1 MKLLKTL
8 MTLIFTLAFIGAL
21 AGLGGW
27 IWLRGEFERKGPL
40 GAESIVKIERG
51 EPLSRIAA
59 RLEDQGIVS
68 DARLVRIKAQLDGV
82 EANLRAGE
90 YTIPPAASITEVLR
104 ILTEGRALLYRLTIP
119 EGRTSAQILRLV
131 EADPVLEGDLPELPG
146 EGTLLPDTYVFP
158 RGTTRSDIIARMQEA
173 QEAALS
179 ELWEARQENLP
190 LESPYDAVI
199 LASIVEKEAGSVE
212 ELPEVAALFTN
223 RLRRGIRLQ
232 SDPTIIY
239 GVTRG
244 ERLLDAQ
251 GNPRGIRRS
260 EIDTP
265 TDWNTYQID
274 GLPRTPITNPGRP
287 AIAAVLDPPESD
299 YIFMVAK
306 CENATRL
313 PGHHFSRTL
322 DEHNRRVA
330 AFRVCDNARRA
341 RERQGR

>member
-8 MTLIFTLAFIGAL
+8 LTLFFLLMFFGAI

-27 IWLRGEFERKGPL
+27 VWLRGEFEREGPL
-40 GAESIVKIERG
+40 AAETMITIERG
-51 EPLSRIAA
+51 EPLSRIAE
-59 RLEDQGIVS
+59 RLQQDGIVS
-68 DARLVRIKAQLDGV
+68 DARLVRVKARLDGV
-82 EANLRAGE
+82 EGSLRSGE
-90 YTIPPAASITEVLR
+90 YAIPPGASVAEVLR

-131 EADPVLEGDLPELPG
+131 EADPVLEGDLPDMPG

-158 RGTTRSDIIARMQEA
+158 RGTSRAEIIDRMREA
-173 QEAALS
+173 QEAVLA
-179 ELWEARQENLP
+179 ELWEARQKDLP
-190 LESPYDAVI
+190 LQTPYEAVI
-199 LASIVEKEAGSVE
+199 LASIVEKEAGSVD
-212 ELPEVAALFTN
+212 ELPDVAALFTN
-223 RLRRGIRLQ
+223 RMRRGIRLQ

-244 ERLLDAQ
+244 ERLRDAE

-274 GLPRTPITNPGRP
+274 GLPKTPITNPGRP
-287 AIAAVLDPPESD
+287 AIAAVLDPPQSE